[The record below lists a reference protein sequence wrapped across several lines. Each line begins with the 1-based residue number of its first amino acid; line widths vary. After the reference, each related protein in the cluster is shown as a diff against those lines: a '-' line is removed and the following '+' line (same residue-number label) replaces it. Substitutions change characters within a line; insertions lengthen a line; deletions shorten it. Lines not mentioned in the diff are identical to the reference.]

1 MRNRRTTRIE
11 LVWVAI
17 FALGGL
23 LTAPAIAQQQ
33 SSSQGSSPAQ
43 ATQTTQQNQQKA
55 PEKKKTAAQE
65 NPFPEDVSEHAA
77 QQQNQQQDQTNNAP
91 EAPDAGQQPQQS
103 GQRSGQQSGQKPGE
117 AAKDNPFPEDV
128 SRGAADAASK
138 ANDAGSSSSSS
149 ADNGSWSSSSNPDA
163 ADPDADI
170 PPDTGRRKL
179 KKPSDADIQSG
190 SLAGEGKAKDDIRI
204 GKFYLGTG
212 NYRGAYGRFSEAA
225 RLDPANVDAIYGL
238 AASADGLH
246 HAQEALTNYKLYLEI
261 APDGDKAK
269 SARKAIQD
277 LSK

>member
-103 GQRSGQQSGQKPGE
+103 GQRSGQKPGE